1 MHPPRPY
8 RYRVLV
14 AKGPLPLEPPVQ
26 FAISRTVL
34 IALGITLFVLF
45 LIEAIIFTE
54 GIGWNGPL
62 PRLRTALT
70 AYRLAPGESERIAD
84 GLAGLRER
92 LDAMTAA
99 QDEVT
104 RMLRVNGPAA
114 SAVARSWRPNEAPRG
129 GTP

>member
-1 MHPPRPY
+1 MHLPRPY

-14 AKGPLPLEPPVQ
+14 AKGPLPLQPPVQ
-26 FAISRTVL
+26 FAISRAVL
-34 IALGITLFVLF
+34 VALAITLFVLF
-45 LIEAIIFTE
+45 IIEATIFTE
-54 GIGWNGPL
+54 GIGWSGPL

-70 AYRLAPGESERIAD
+70 AYQLAPGESERIAG
-84 GLAGLRER
+84 GLAALRER

-99 QDEVT
+99 QDKVT

-114 SAVARSWRPNEAPRG
+114 TAVVRSWRPNEAPRG